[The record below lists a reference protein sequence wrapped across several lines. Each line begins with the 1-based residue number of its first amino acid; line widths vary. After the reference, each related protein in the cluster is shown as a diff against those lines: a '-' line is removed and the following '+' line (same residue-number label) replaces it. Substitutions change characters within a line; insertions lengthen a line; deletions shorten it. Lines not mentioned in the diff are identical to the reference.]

1 MRKLWSMIV
10 DRNSNGL
17 QGEVNDYL
25 NFVPFFTLYGR
36 RRAVP
41 FSKGLGGEVI

>member
-1 MRKLWSMIV
+1 MKILWSIIV
-10 DRNSNGL
+10 GANSNGL
-17 QGEVNDYL
+17 QGQVNDYL

-41 FSKGLGGEVI
+41 FSKGLRGEVI